1 MSFGYPSKRSGLF
14 TYSEPHRFNA
24 MAARPDTSNEQS
36 IGAPR
41 ASVDTRF
48 EDGDEN
54 NNEKPQGLIPAK
66 SNSSGTDRGQAQS
79 DMLVG
84 IVLAIGLAI
93 IVGFFVLFMANETIV
108 MTNMTEEDPLYQAQ
122 EELVTT
128 TNDTFG
134 MYGLL
139 FMAVIFSIA
148 LIFLWRIRGQA

>member
-1 MSFGYPSKRSGLF
+1 MGFLTTRSH
-14 TYSEPHRFNA
+14 TWIDA
-24 MAARPDTSNEQS
+24 MASRPETTNDAS

-41 ASVDTRF
+41 ASVDERF
-48 EDGDEN
+48 DDGNEN
-54 NNEKPQGLIPAK
+54 SNETPQGVIPNGATQ
-66 SNSSGTDRGQAQS
+66 SGTDRGQAQS

-84 IVLAIGLAI
+84 IVLAIGLAL

-108 MTNMTEEDPLYQAQ
+108 MTNMSEGDPLYQAQ
-122 EELVTT
+122 EELITI

-148 LIFLWRIRGQA
+148 LVFLWRIRGQA